1 MHRRTGSLRNPA
13 TEDCAQLRLQVREGV
28 KKPDICVYSL
38 TVSFSLCF
46 FIFEYDYM
54 CHFHTTSRIPKS
66 PLANGKGRI
75 TPPNR
80 MNFQKSSKEGGGSF
94 SIQKFML
101 QILDLSI
108 GLFSDVFR
116 KKLQYNFPKMGGQM
130 PVFQKFIRFGSVT
143 LP

>member
-13 TEDCAQLRLQVREGV
+13 TEDSAQLRLQVREGV
-28 KKPDICVYSL
+28 IKPDICVYSL

-54 CHFHTTSRIPKS
+54 CSETDFLQEKSHFHTTSRIPKS

-80 MNFQKSSKEGGGSF
+80 MNFQKSSKEGGGVIFNPKIYVADVGFLSMKL
-94 SIQKFML
+94 IQKE
-101 QILDLSI
+101 
-108 GLFSDVFR
+108 
-116 KKLQYNFPKMGGQM
+116 
-130 PVFQKFIRFGSVT
+130 
-143 LP
+143 